1 MAAPR
6 EVEGAV
12 PKDQESGRS
21 RLLLGVGSAA
31 QVGQAPVARSAALFR
46 ERHPRDPVLGAP
58 RVGRLGA
65 PWGARHR
72 PRVLAGESPRV
83 RLPGPLAGVLRKRRP
98 RALQSPRALESPV
111 ERSRR
116 VRPNRAPAVGKLERR
131 AAPRRAPRRQVA
143 DQRKRVQ
150 LAGAPVPA
158 PREGLSHA
166 ERAVRA
172 PVRRGAPGGRFFLPP
187 CAVPEAR
194 LLSSNRAFC

>member
-1 MAAPR
+1 
-6 EVEGAV
+6 V
-12 PKDQESGRS
+12 GR
-21 RLLLGVGSAA
+21 
-31 QVGQAPVARSAALFR
+31 APVARSAALFR

-58 RVGRLGA
+58 RVGHLGA

-72 PRVLAGESPRV
+72 PRVPAGDSSRV
-83 RLPGPLAGVLRKRRP
+83 RLPGPLAEVLRKRPP
-98 RALQSPRALESPV
+98 RALQSPQALESPV

-116 VRPNRAPAVGKLERR
+116 ARPNRAPAVGKPERR

-150 LAGAPVPA
+150 PAGAPVPA

-172 PVRRGAPGGRFFLPP
+172 PVRRGAPGGRFFCPRAQCPKRGYSQVTALF
-187 CAVPEAR
+187 PEYHCR
-194 LLSSNRAFC
+194 YGCGFSLTHLSED